1 MHIRWTA
8 FPLHPETPE
17 EGRTLE
23 DLFAGRPVDVAAMR
37 DQLRQTADRLGLAF
51 GDRRMTFNSRR
62 AQELGKWA
70 ESKGCGQA
78 FHQRVFRAY
87 FVDGLNIARV
97 PVLEAIAATVG
108 LPAGE
113 VEVVLSRG
121 DFRETVDGDWARS
134 RMMGVNAVPTFVI
147 NGHRLVGAQTYA
159 ALAELVR
166 PFYA

>member
-1 MHIRWTA
+1 
-8 FPLHPETPE
+8 
-17 EGRTLE
+17 
-23 DLFAGRPVDVAAMR
+23 MR
-37 DQLRQTADRLGLAF
+37 VHLRQTAHQLNLPF

-78 FHQRVFRAY
+78 FHRRVFRAY

-97 PVLEAIAATVG
+97 PVLKAIAAATG

-113 VEVVLSRG
+113 VEDVLSRG
-121 DFRETVDGDWARS
+121 DFRESVDRDWARS
-134 RMMGVNAVPTFVI
+134 RAMGVNAVPTFVI

-159 ALAELVR
+159 ALAGLVR
-166 PFYA
+166 SSLPAKPQEKNFPNS